1 MQLDLL
7 QDGFVAIPQA
17 GIGQIQQRAG
27 ELHGFTKHE
36 VERRINVGR
45 AQFFHALKC
54 LDPALCLTRLGG
66 LSLEAGDVAFH
77 VRGLRLLLLVGLL
90 LLGQT
95 LGTGALEGCVTAAV
109 ERDFALIDVGDVVH
123 HGIEKIPVVG
133 YQQQGARVAFE
144 EVFEPQNGIKVQVV
158 GRFIE
163 QQQIRR
169 THEGLRQVQADLARA
184 EADED
189 GAAQAR
195 LHSELDSAD
204 GYTADARAR
213 KMLAGLGFTNEQ
225 MDRPVADFSGGWR
238 MRLNLAQ
245 ALMCPSDLLLLD
257 EPTNHLDL
265 DAILWLED
273 FLKNYPGTLLLISH
287 DRDFLDAV
295 VDNIAHVDQ
304 RKITLYRGG
313 YSAFERARAERLAQ
327 QQQAYEKQ
335 QAQRAHM
342 ESYIARFKA
351 QATKARQAQSR
362 IKALERMEELSAA
375 HVDSPFDFVFR
386 EAVKLSSPLLD
397 LSDARLGYGDK
408 TILEKVKLQL
418 VPGARIGLLG
428 PNGAGKSTLIKNLA
442 GELEPL
448 SGRLARGETLVVGY
462 FAQHQLD
469 SLDSKA
475 SPLLHMQR
483 LAPTEREQT
492 LRDFLGGF
500 DFRGA
505 RIDEPVLNFSGG
517 EKARLALALIAWGRP
532 NLLLLDEPTNHLD
545 LEMRLALTMA
555 LQEFSGAVLVVSH
568 DRHLLKSTTDEF
580 LLVADG
586 KVQEFDGDLED
597 YARWLADYRL
607 RNAPVSTTLVNPD
620 KTDKKAQRQAAAA
633 LRQQLAPHK
642 READKLESELGKVNE
657 KLAKIETSL
666 GDSAVYEAARK
677 DELRDLLAEQAKL
690 KVLESQLEERW
701 MEALELLESMQAEL
715 EALS

>member
-1 MQLDLL
+1 MIRLQNLTLQRGPQRLL
-7 QDGFVAIPQA
+7 EDAELTLHA
-17 GIGQIQQRAG
+17 GHKAGLIGANGAGKSSLFALIRG
-27 ELHGFTKHE
+27 ELHPDSGDCFLPADWRIAHMRQEIETL
-36 VERRINVGR
+36 ERLAVDYV
-45 AQFFHALKC
+45 
-54 LDPALCLTRLGG
+54 LD
-66 LSLEAGDVAFH
+66 GD
-77 VRGLRLLLLVGLL
+77 LRL
-90 LLGQT
+90 
-95 LGTGALEGCVTAAV
+95 
-109 ERDFALIDVGDVVH
+109 R
-123 HGIEKIPVVG
+123 
-133 YQQQGARVAFE
+133 
-144 EVFEPQNGIKVQVV
+144 EVQ
-158 GRFIE
+158 R
-163 QQQIRR
+163 
-169 THEGLRQVQADLARA
+169 DLAAA
-184 EADED
+184 EAAHD

-213 KMLAGLGFTNEQ
+213 KLLAGLGFTNEQ
-225 MDRPVADFSGGWR
+225 MDRQVGDFSGGWR

-265 DAILWLED
+265 DAIIWLEEW
-273 FLKNYPGTLLLISH
+273 LKSYPGTLLLISH
-287 DRDFLDAV
+287 DRDFLDEV
-295 VDNIAHVDQ
+295 VDHVAHVDQ

-313 YSAFERARAERLAQ
+313 YTAFERARAERLAQ

-386 EAVKLSSPLLD
+386 ESTKISSPLID

-418 VPGARIGLLG
+418 TPGARIGLLG

-442 GELEPL
+442 GELSPIA
-448 SGRLARGETLVVGY
+448 GRLTRGENTVVGY

-469 SLDSKA
+469 SLDAKA
-475 SPLLHMQR
+475 SPLLHLQR

-517 EKARLALALIAWGRP
+517 EKARLALALIAWERP

-568 DRHLLKSTTDEF
+568 DRHLLKSTTDNF
-580 LLVADG
+580 YLVADG
-586 KVQEFDGDLED
+586 KVEEFDGDLED
-597 YARWLADYRL
+597 YARWLVEYRQ
-607 RNAPVSTTLVNPD
+607 RNAPVSNTPVNPD

-642 READKLESELGKVNE
+642 READKLEAELGKLHE
-657 KLAKIETSL
+657 KLAKVDVSL
-666 GDSAVYEAARK
+666 GDSDIYEPARK
-677 DELRDLLAEQAKL
+677 NELRDLLAEQAKL
-690 KVLESQLEERW
+690 KVREAELEEAW
-701 MEALELLESMQAEL
+701 MEALETLESMQAEL

>member
-1 MQLDLL
+1 MAAKLVDFAAIMIRLSNLTLQRGPQRLL
-7 QDGFVAIPQA
+7 EGAELTLHPGQKA
-17 GIGQIQQRAG
+17 GLIGANGAGKSSLFALLRG
-27 ELHGFTKHE
+27 ELTPDAGNCQLPGDWRIAHMRQE
-36 VERRINVGR
+36 VDTLERLAVDYV
-45 AQFFHALKC
+45 
-54 LDPALCLTRLGG
+54 LDGDERLRTIQRD
-66 LSLEAGDVAFH
+66 LEAAESAHD
-77 VRGLRLLLLVGLL
+77 
-90 LLGQT
+90 
-95 LGTGALEGCVTAAV
+95 GTAV
-109 ERDFALIDVGDVVH
+109 
-123 HGIEKIPVVG
+123 
-133 YQQQGARVAFE
+133 
-144 EVFEPQNGIKVQVV
+144 
-158 GRFIE
+158 
-163 QQQIRR
+163 
-169 THEGLRQVQADLARA
+169 
-184 EADED
+184 
-189 GAAQAR
+189 AR
-195 LHSELDSAD
+195 LHIELDSAD

-213 KMLAGLGFTNEQ
+213 KLLAGLGFSNEQ
-225 MDRPVADFSGGWR
+225 MERRVGDFSGGWR

-273 FLKNYPGTLLLISH
+273 WLKGYPGTLLLISH

-295 VDNIAHVDQ
+295 VDHVAHVEQ
-304 RKITLYRGG
+304 CKLTLYRGG

-342 ESYIARFKA
+342 EKYIARFKA

-375 HVDSPFDFVFR
+375 HVDSPFDFTFR
-386 EAVKLSSPLLD
+386 ESEKISSPLLD
-397 LSDARLGYGDK
+397 LSEARLGYGDK

-418 VPGARIGLLG
+418 TPGARIGLLG

-448 SGRLARGETLVVGY
+448 AGRLVRGENLVVGY

-475 SPLLHMQR
+475 SPLLHLQR

-500 DFRGA
+500 DFRGG
-505 RIDEPVLNFSGG
+505 RLDEPVLNFSGG
-517 EKARLALALIAWGRP
+517 EKARLALALIAWERP

-586 KVQEFDGDLED
+586 KVDTFDGDLDD
-597 YARWLADYRL
+597 YTRWLAEYRQ
-607 RNAPVSTTLVNPD
+607 RNAPVSSAPANAD

-642 READKLESELGKVNE
+642 REAEKLERELGTVHE
-657 KLAKIETSL
+657 QLAKVEASL
-666 GDSAVYEAARK
+666 GESALYEAARK
-677 DELRDLLAEQAKL
+677 DELRELLARQAQL
-690 KVLESQLEERW
+690 KGREAELEEAW
-701 MEALELLESMQAEL
+701 MEALEVLETMQAEL

>member
-1 MQLDLL
+1 MIRLQSLTLQRGPQRLL
-7 QDGFVAIPQA
+7 EDAELTLHA
-17 GIGQIQQRAG
+17 GHKAGLIGANGAGKSSLFALLRG
-27 ELHGFTKHE
+27 ELTP
-36 VERRINVGR
+36 
-45 AQFFHALKC
+45 
-54 LDPALCLTRLGG
+54 D
-66 LSLEAGDVAFH
+66 AGDCLLPADWRIAHMRQEVDTLERLA
-77 VRGLRLLLLVGLL
+77 VDYVLDGDERLR
-90 LLGQT
+90 
-95 LGTGALEGCVTAAV
+95 
-109 ERDFALIDVGDVVH
+109 
-123 HGIEKIPVVG
+123 
-133 YQQQGARVAFE
+133 
-144 EVFEPQNGIKVQVV
+144 EVQSS
-158 GRFIE
+158 
-163 QQQIRR
+163 
-169 THEGLRQVQADLARA
+169 LA
-184 EADED
+184 EAEAAQD

-213 KMLAGLGFTNEQ
+213 KLLAGLGFTNEQ
-225 MDRPVADFSGGWR
+225 MERQVGSFSGGWR

-273 FLKNYPGTLLLISH
+273 WLKSYPGTLLLISH

-295 VDNIAHVDQ
+295 VDHIAHVEQ
-304 RKITLYRGG
+304 RRITLYRGG

-342 ESYIARFKA
+342 EKYIARFKA

-375 HVDSPFDFVFR
+375 HVDSPFNFVFR
-386 EAVKLSSPLLD
+386 ESDKISSPLLD

-418 VPGARIGLLG
+418 TPGARIGLLG

-442 GELEPL
+442 GELEPQ
-448 SGRLARGETLVVGY
+448 SGRLVRGENLTVGY

-469 SLDSKA
+469 SLDAKA
-475 SPLLHMQR
+475 TPLLHLQR

-505 RIDEPVLNFSGG
+505 RLDEPVLNFSGG
-517 EKARLALALIAWGRP
+517 EKARLALALIAWEKP

-555 LQEFSGAVLVVSH
+555 LQEFGGAVLVVSH
-568 DRHLLKSTTDEF
+568 DRHLLKSTTDDF

-586 KVQEFDGDLED
+586 RVQAFDGDLDD
-597 YARWLADYRL
+597 YTRWLADYRL
-607 RNAPVSTTLVNPD
+607 RNAPVSKTPVNAD
-620 KTDKKAQRQAAAA
+620 KTDKKAQRQQAAA

-642 READKLESELGKVNE
+642 READKLERDLGLVNE
-657 KLAKIETSL
+657 KLAKVEEAL
-666 GDSAVYEAARK
+666 ADSTNYEAANK
-677 DELRDLLAEQAKL
+677 DKLRDLLAEQAKL
-690 KVLESQLEERW
+690 KVREAELEDAW
-701 MEALELLESMQAEL
+701 MQALELLESMQAEL

>member
-1 MQLDLL
+1 MAAKLVDFAAIMIRLSNLTLQRGPQRLL
-7 QDGFVAIPQA
+7 EGAELTLHPGQKA
-17 GIGQIQQRAG
+17 GLIGANGAGKSSLFALLRG
-27 ELHGFTKHE
+27 ELTPDAGNCQLPGDWRIAHMRQE
-36 VERRINVGR
+36 VDTLERLAVDYV
-45 AQFFHALKC
+45 
-54 LDPALCLTRLGG
+54 LDGDERLRTIQRD
-66 LSLEAGDVAFH
+66 LEVAESAH
-77 VRGLRLLLLVGLL
+77 D
-90 LLGQT
+90 
-95 LGTGALEGCVTAAV
+95 GTAV
-109 ERDFALIDVGDVVH
+109 
-123 HGIEKIPVVG
+123 
-133 YQQQGARVAFE
+133 
-144 EVFEPQNGIKVQVV
+144 
-158 GRFIE
+158 
-163 QQQIRR
+163 
-169 THEGLRQVQADLARA
+169 
-184 EADED
+184 
-189 GAAQAR
+189 AR
-195 LHSELDSAD
+195 LHIELDSAD

-213 KMLAGLGFTNEQ
+213 KLLAGLGFSNEQ
-225 MDRPVADFSGGWR
+225 MERRVGDFSGGWR

-273 FLKNYPGTLLLISH
+273 WLKGYPGTLLLISH

-295 VDNIAHVDQ
+295 VDHVAHVEQ
-304 RKITLYRGG
+304 CKLTLYRGG

-342 ESYIARFKA
+342 EKYIARFKA

-375 HVDSPFDFVFR
+375 HVDSPFDFTFR
-386 EAVKLSSPLLD
+386 ESEKISSPLLD
-397 LSDARLGYGDK
+397 LSEARLGYGDK

-418 VPGARIGLLG
+418 TPGARIGLLG

-448 SGRLARGETLVVGY
+448 AGRLVRGENLVVGY

-475 SPLLHMQR
+475 SPLLHLQR

-500 DFRGA
+500 DFRGG
-505 RIDEPVLNFSGG
+505 RLDEPVLNFSGG
-517 EKARLALALIAWGRP
+517 EKARLALALIAWERP

-586 KVQEFDGDLED
+586 KVDTFDGDLDD
-597 YARWLADYRL
+597 YTRWLAEYRQ
-607 RNAPVSTTLVNPD
+607 RNAPVSSAPANAD
-620 KTDKKAQRQAAAA
+620 KSDKKAQRQAAAA

-642 READKLESELGKVNE
+642 REAEKLERELGTVHE
-657 KLAKIETSL
+657 QLAKVEASL
-666 GDSAVYEAARK
+666 GDSALYEAARK
-677 DELRDLLAEQAKL
+677 DELRELLARQAQL
-690 KVLESQLEERW
+690 KGREAELEEAW
-701 MEALELLESMQAEL
+701 MEALEVLETMQAEL

>member
-1 MQLDLL
+1 MIRLQNLTLQRGPQRLL
-7 QDGFVAIPQA
+7 EDAELTLHA
-17 GIGQIQQRAG
+17 GHKAGLIGANGAGKSSLFALIRG
-27 ELHGFTKHE
+27 ELHPDSGDCFLPADWRIAHMRQEIETL
-36 VERRINVGR
+36 ERIAVDYV
-45 AQFFHALKC
+45 
-54 LDPALCLTRLGG
+54 LD
-66 LSLEAGDVAFH
+66 GD
-77 VRGLRLLLLVGLL
+77 LRL
-90 LLGQT
+90 
-95 LGTGALEGCVTAAV
+95 
-109 ERDFALIDVGDVVH
+109 R
-123 HGIEKIPVVG
+123 
-133 YQQQGARVAFE
+133 
-144 EVFEPQNGIKVQVV
+144 EVQ
-158 GRFIE
+158 R
-163 QQQIRR
+163 
-169 THEGLRQVQADLARA
+169 DLAAA
-184 EADED
+184 EAAHD

-213 KMLAGLGFTNEQ
+213 KLLAGLGFTNEQ
-225 MDRPVADFSGGWR
+225 MDRQVGDFSGGWR

-265 DAILWLED
+265 DAIIWLEEW
-273 FLKNYPGTLLLISH
+273 LKSYPGTLMLISH

-295 VDNIAHVDQ
+295 VDHVAHVDQ

-335 QAQRAHM
+335 QAQRVHM

-386 EAVKLSSPLLD
+386 ESTKISSPLID

-408 TILEKVKLQL
+408 AVLEKVKLQL
-418 VPGARIGLLG
+418 TPGARIGLLG

-448 SGRLARGETLVVGY
+448 AGRLTRGENTVVGY

-475 SPLLHMQR
+475 SPLLHLQR

-517 EKARLALALIAWGRP
+517 EKARLALALIAWDRP

-568 DRHLLKSTTDEF
+568 DRHLLKSTTDNF
-580 LLVADG
+580 YLVADG
-586 KVQEFDGDLED
+586 KVEEFDGDLED
-597 YARWLADYRL
+597 YARWLVEYRQ
-607 RNAPVSTTLVNPD
+607 RNAPVSNTPVNPD

-642 READKLESELGKVNE
+642 READKLEAELGKLHE
-657 KLAKIETSL
+657 KLAKIDTSL
-666 GDSAVYEAARK
+666 GDSDIYEPMRK
-677 DELRDLLAEQAKL
+677 NDLRDLLAEQAKL
-690 KVLESQLEERW
+690 KVREAELEEAW

>member
-1 MQLDLL
+1 MIRL
-7 QDGFVAIPQA
+7 QSLTLQRGPQ
-17 GIGQIQQRAG
+17 
-27 ELHGFTKHE
+27 
-36 VERRINVGR
+36 
-45 AQFFHALKC
+45 
-54 LDPALCLTRLGG
+54 
-66 LSLEAGDVAFH
+66 
-77 VRGLRLLLLVGLL
+77 RLLEDAELTLHAGHKAGLIGANGAGKSTLFAL
-90 LLGQT
+90 LLGELTPDSGDCLLPADWRIAHMRQEIDT
-95 LGTGALEGCVTAAV
+95 LDRIA
-109 ERDFALIDVGDVVH
+109 IDYVLDGDL
-123 HGIEKIPVVG
+123 
-133 YQQQGARVAFE
+133 R
-144 EVFEPQNGIKVQVV
+144 
-158 GRFIE
+158 
-163 QQQIRR
+163 
-169 THEGLRQVQADLARA
+169 LRQVQHDLAEA
-184 EADED
+184 EKAQD

-273 FLKNYPGTLLLISH
+273 FLKNYQGTLLLISH

-295 VDNIAHVDQ
+295 VDNIAHVEQ
-304 RKITLYRGG
+304 KKITLYRGG
-313 YSAFERARAERLAQ
+313 YTAFERARAERLAQ

-386 EAVKLSSPLLD
+386 ESQKISSPLID
-397 LSDARLGYGDK
+397 LSDARLGYGEK
-408 TILEKVKLQL
+408 TVLEKVKLQL
-418 VPGARIGLLG
+418 TPGARIGLLG
-428 PNGAGKSTLIKNLA
+428 PNGAGKSTLIKNLS

-448 SGRLARGETLVVGY
+448 AGRLTRGENTVVGY

-475 SPLLHMQR
+475 SPLLHLQR

-568 DRHLLKSTTDEF
+568 DRHLLKSTTDNF
-580 LLVADG
+580 YLVADG
-586 KVQEFDGDLED
+586 KVEEFDGDLED
-597 YARWLADYRL
+597 YTRWLVEYRQ
-607 RNAPVSTTLVNPD
+607 RNVPVSNTPVNPD

-642 READKLESELGKVNE
+642 READKLEAELGKLHE
-657 KLAKIETSL
+657 KLAKIDASL
-666 GDSAVYEAARK
+666 GDSDIYEPARK
-677 DELRDLLAEQAKL
+677 NELRDLLAEQARL
-690 KVLESQLEERW
+690 KVREAELEEAW

>member
-1 MQLDLL
+1 MIRLQNLTLQRGPQRLL
-7 QDGFVAIPQA
+7 EDAELTLHA
-17 GIGQIQQRAG
+17 GHKAGLIGANGAGKSSLFALLRG
-27 ELHGFTKHE
+27 ELHPDSGDCFLPADWRIAHMRQE
-36 VERRINVGR
+36 VDTLERLAVDYV
-45 AQFFHALKC
+45 
-54 LDPALCLTRLGG
+54 LD
-66 LSLEAGDVAFH
+66 GD
-77 VRGLRLLLLVGLL
+77 LR
-90 LLGQT
+90 
-95 LGTGALEGCVTAAV
+95 
-109 ERDFALIDVGDVVH
+109 
-123 HGIEKIPVVG
+123 
-133 YQQQGARVAFE
+133 
-144 EVFEPQNGIKVQVV
+144 
-158 GRFIE
+158 
-163 QQQIRR
+163 
-169 THEGLRQVQADLARA
+169 LRQVQRDLAAA
-184 EADED
+184 EAAHD

-213 KMLAGLGFTNEQ
+213 KLLAGLGFTNEQ
-225 MDRPVADFSGGWR
+225 MDRQVGDFSGGWR

-265 DAILWLED
+265 DAIIWLEEW
-273 FLKNYPGTLLLISH
+273 LKSYPGTLMLISH

-295 VDNIAHVDQ
+295 VDHVAHVDQ

-362 IKALERMEELSAA
+362 IKALERMEELTAA

-386 EAVKLSSPLLD
+386 ESQKISSPLID

-408 TILEKVKLQL
+408 AVLEKVKLQL
-418 VPGARIGLLG
+418 TPGARIGLLG

-442 GELEPL
+442 GELSPL
-448 SGRLARGETLVVGY
+448 AGRLTRGENTVVGY

-475 SPLLHMQR
+475 SPLLHLQR

-517 EKARLALALIAWGRP
+517 EKARLALALIAWDRP

-568 DRHLLKSTTDEF
+568 DRHLLKSTTDNF
-580 LLVADG
+580 YLVADG
-586 KVQEFDGDLED
+586 KVEEFDGDLED
-597 YARWLADYRL
+597 YTRWLVEYRQ
-607 RNAPVSTTLVNPD
+607 RNAPVSNTPVNPD

-642 READKLESELGKVNE
+642 READKLEAELGKLHE
-657 KLAKIETSL
+657 KLAKIDASL
-666 GDSAVYEAARK
+666 GDSDIYEPARK
-677 DELRDLLAEQAKL
+677 NELRDLLAEQAKL
-690 KVLESQLEERW
+690 KVREAELEEAW

-715 EALS
+715 EELS

>member
-1 MQLDLL
+1 MIRLQNLTLQRGPQRLL
-7 QDGFVAIPQA
+7 EDAELTLHA
-17 GIGQIQQRAG
+17 GHKAGLIGANGAGKSSLFALIRG
-27 ELHGFTKHE
+27 ELHPDSGDCFLPADWRIAHMRQEIETL
-36 VERRINVGR
+36 ERLAVDYV
-45 AQFFHALKC
+45 
-54 LDPALCLTRLGG
+54 LD
-66 LSLEAGDVAFH
+66 GD
-77 VRGLRLLLLVGLL
+77 LRL
-90 LLGQT
+90 
-95 LGTGALEGCVTAAV
+95 
-109 ERDFALIDVGDVVH
+109 R
-123 HGIEKIPVVG
+123 
-133 YQQQGARVAFE
+133 
-144 EVFEPQNGIKVQVV
+144 EVQ
-158 GRFIE
+158 R
-163 QQQIRR
+163 
-169 THEGLRQVQADLARA
+169 DLAAA
-184 EADED
+184 EAAHD

-195 LHSELDSAD
+195 LHAELDSAD

-213 KMLAGLGFTNEQ
+213 KLLAGLGFTNEQ
-225 MDRPVADFSGGWR
+225 MDRQVGDFSGGWR

-265 DAILWLED
+265 DAIIWLEEW
-273 FLKNYPGTLLLISH
+273 LKSYPGTLLLISH
-287 DRDFLDAV
+287 DRDFLDEV
-295 VDNIAHVDQ
+295 VDHVAHVDQ

-386 EAVKLSSPLLD
+386 ESSKISSPLID
-397 LSDARLGYGDK
+397 LSDASLGYGDK

-418 VPGARIGLLG
+418 TPGARIGLLG

-442 GELEPL
+442 GELSPL
-448 SGRLARGETLVVGY
+448 GGRLTRGENTVVGY

-517 EKARLALALIAWGRP
+517 EKARLALALIAWERP

-568 DRHLLKSTTDEF
+568 DRHLLKSTTDNF
-580 LLVADG
+580 YLVADG
-586 KVQEFDGDLED
+586 KVEEFDGDLED
-597 YARWLADYRL
+597 YARWLVEYRQ
-607 RNAPVSTTLVNPD
+607 RNAPVSNTPVNPD

-642 READKLESELGKVNE
+642 READKLEAELGKLHE
-657 KLAKIETSL
+657 KLAKVDASL
-666 GDSAVYEAARK
+666 GDSDIYEPARK
-677 DELRDLLAEQAKL
+677 NELRDLLAEQAKL
-690 KVLESQLEERW
+690 KVREGELEEAW
-701 MEALELLESMQAEL
+701 MEALETLESMQAEL

>member
-1 MQLDLL
+1 MIRLQNLTLQRGPQRLL
-7 QDGFVAIPQA
+7 EDAELTLHA
-17 GIGQIQQRAG
+17 GHKAGLIGANGAGKSSLFALLRG
-27 ELHGFTKHE
+27 ELHPDSGDCLLPADWRIAHMRQE
-36 VERRINVGR
+36 VDTLERLAVDYV
-45 AQFFHALKC
+45 
-54 LDPALCLTRLGG
+54 LD
-66 LSLEAGDVAFH
+66 GD
-77 VRGLRLLLLVGLL
+77 LR
-90 LLGQT
+90 
-95 LGTGALEGCVTAAV
+95 
-109 ERDFALIDVGDVVH
+109 
-123 HGIEKIPVVG
+123 
-133 YQQQGARVAFE
+133 
-144 EVFEPQNGIKVQVV
+144 
-158 GRFIE
+158 
-163 QQQIRR
+163 
-169 THEGLRQVQADLARA
+169 LRQVQRDLAAA
-184 EADED
+184 EAAHD

-213 KMLAGLGFTNEQ
+213 KLLAGLGFTNEQ
-225 MDRPVADFSGGWR
+225 MDRQVGDFSGGWR

-265 DAILWLED
+265 DAIIWLED
-273 FLKNYPGTLLLISH
+273 WLKSYPGTLLLISH

-295 VDNIAHVDQ
+295 VDHVAHVDQ
-304 RKITLYRGG
+304 RKLTLYRGG

-386 EAVKLSSPLLD
+386 ESTKISSPLID

-408 TILEKVKLQL
+408 TVLEKVKLQL
-418 VPGARIGLLG
+418 TPGARIGLLG
-428 PNGAGKSTLIKNLA
+428 PNGAGKSTLIKNLS

-448 SGRLARGETLVVGY
+448 AGRLTRGENTVVGY

-475 SPLLHMQR
+475 SPLLHLQR

-568 DRHLLKSTTDEF
+568 DRHLLKSTTDNF
-580 LLVADG
+580 FLVADG
-586 KVQEFDGDLED
+586 KVEEFDGDLED
-597 YARWLADYRL
+597 YARWLVEYRQ
-607 RNAPVSTTLVNPD
+607 RNAPVSSTPVNPD

-642 READKLESELGKVNE
+642 READKLEAELGKLHE
-657 KLAKIETSL
+657 KLQKIETSL
-666 GDSAVYEAARK
+666 GDSGLYEAARK

-690 KVLESQLEERW
+690 KVREAELEEAW
-701 MEALELLESMQAEL
+701 MQALELLENLQAEL

>member
-1 MQLDLL
+1 MIRL
-7 QDGFVAIPQA
+7 QSLTLQRGPQ
-17 GIGQIQQRAG
+17 
-27 ELHGFTKHE
+27 
-36 VERRINVGR
+36 
-45 AQFFHALKC
+45 
-54 LDPALCLTRLGG
+54 
-66 LSLEAGDVAFH
+66 
-77 VRGLRLLLLVGLL
+77 RLLEDAELTLHAGQKAGLIGANGAGKSSLFAL
-90 LLGQT
+90 LLGELTPDSGDCLLPADWRIAHMRQEIDT
-95 LGTGALEGCVTAAV
+95 LDRIAVDYVLDGDLRLREVQRLLAQAETA
-109 ERDFALIDVGDVVH
+109 
-123 HGIEKIPVVG
+123 
-133 YQQQGARVAFE
+133 Q
-144 EVFEPQNGIKVQVV
+144 
-158 GRFIE
+158 
-163 QQQIRR
+163 
-169 THEGLRQVQADLARA
+169 
-184 EADED
+184 D

-195 LHSELDSAD
+195 MHSELDSAD

-213 KMLAGLGFTNEQ
+213 KLLAGLGFTNEQ
-225 MDRPVADFSGGWR
+225 MDKPVSDFSGGWR

-273 FLKNYPGTLLLISH
+273 WLKSYPGTLLLISH

-295 VDNIAHVDQ
+295 VDHVAHVEQ

-327 QQQAYEKQ
+327 QQQAYDKQ

-342 ESYIARFKA
+342 EKFIARFKA
-351 QATKARQAQSR
+351 QATKAKQAQSR

-375 HVDSPFDFVFR
+375 HVDSPFDFTFR
-386 EAVKLSSPLLD
+386 ESNKISSPLLD
-397 LSDARLGYGDK
+397 LSDARLGYGNRAV
-408 TILEKVKLQL
+408 LEKVKLQL
-418 VPGARIGLLG
+418 TPGARIGLLG

-448 SGRLARGETLVVGY
+448 SGRLVRGENTVVGY

-475 SPLLHMQR
+475 SPLLHLQR
-483 LAPTEREQT
+483 IAPTEREQT

-505 RIDEPVLNFSGG
+505 RLDEPVLNFSGG
-517 EKARLALALIAWGRP
+517 EKARLALALIAWEKP

-568 DRHLLKSTTDEF
+568 DRHLLKSTTDDF

-586 KVQEFDGDLED
+586 RVQEFDGDLED
-597 YARWLADYRL
+597 YARWLVEYRL
-607 RNAPVSTTLVNPD
+607 RNAPVSNTPINVD
-620 KTDKKAQRQAAAA
+620 KTDKKAQRQQAAA

-642 READKLESELGKVNE
+642 KQADKLERDLGLLHE
-657 KLAKIETSL
+657 KLAKVEAAL
-666 GDSAVYEAARK
+666 ADSANYEAANK
-677 DELRDLLAEQAKL
+677 DKLRDLLAEQASL
-690 KVLESQLEERW
+690 KVREAELEESW
-701 MEALELLESMQAEL
+701 MESLELLESMQAEL

>member
-1 MQLDLL
+1 LPTKLVDSAAIMIRLSNLTLQRGPQRLL
-7 QDGFVAIPQA
+7 EGAEMTLHA
-17 GIGQIQQRAG
+17 GQKAGLIGANGAGKSSLFALLRG
-27 ELHGFTKHE
+27 ELTPDSGDCQLPADWRIAHMRQE
-36 VERRINVGR
+36 VDT
-45 AQFFHALKC
+45 
-54 LDPALCLTRLGG
+54 LDRLAVDYV
-66 LSLEAGDVAFH
+66 LDGDA
-77 VRGLRLLLLVGLL
+77 RLR
-90 LLGQT
+90 
-95 LGTGALEGCVTAAV
+95 
-109 ERDFALIDVGDVVH
+109 
-123 HGIEKIPVVG
+123 K
-133 YQQQGARVAFE
+133 
-144 EVFEPQNGIKVQVV
+144 
-158 GRFIE
+158 
-163 QQQIRR
+163 
-169 THEGLRQVQADLARA
+169 VQADLAAA
-184 EADED
+184 EAAHD
-189 GAAQAR
+189 GTALAR
-195 LHSELDSAD
+195 LHIELDSAD

-213 KMLAGLGFTNEQ
+213 KLLAGLGFTNEQ
-225 MDRPVADFSGGWR
+225 MDRRVGDFSGGWR

-273 FLKNYPGTLLLISH
+273 WLKGYPGTLLLISH

-295 VDNIAHVDQ
+295 VDHVAHVEQ
-304 RKITLYRGG
+304 CKLTLYRGG
-313 YSAFERARAERLAQ
+313 YSAFERTRAERLAQ

-342 ESYIARFKA
+342 EKYIARFKA

-375 HVDSPFDFVFR
+375 HVDSPFDFTFR
-386 EAVKLSSPLLD
+386 ESEKISSPLLD
-397 LSDARLGYGDK
+397 LSEGRLGYGDK

-418 VPGARIGLLG
+418 TPGARIGLLG

-448 SGRLARGETLVVGY
+448 GGRLVRGENLSVGY

-469 SLDSKA
+469 SLDNKA
-475 SPLLHMQR
+475 SPLLHLQR

-517 EKARLALALIAWGRP
+517 EKARLALALIAWERP

-568 DRHLLKSTTDEF
+568 DRHLLKSTTDDF

-586 KVQEFDGDLED
+586 KVETFDGDLDD
-597 YARWLADYRL
+597 YTRWLVEYRQ
-607 RNAPVSTTLVNPD
+607 RNAPVSTAPVNAD

-642 READKLESELGKVNE
+642 READKLERELGTLHE
-657 KLAKIETSL
+657 QLAKIDASL
-666 GDSAVYEAARK
+666 GDSALYEAARK
-677 DELRDLLAEQAKL
+677 DELRDLLAQQAKL
-690 KVLESQLEERW
+690 KVREAELEEAWMAALEQLET
-701 MEALELLESMQAEL
+701 MQAEL

>member
-1 MQLDLL
+1 MIRLQNLTLQRGPQRLL
-7 QDGFVAIPQA
+7 EDAELTLHA
-17 GIGQIQQRAG
+17 GHKAGLIGANGAGKSSLFALIRG
-27 ELHGFTKHE
+27 ELHPDSGDCFLPADWRIAHMRQEIETL
-36 VERRINVGR
+36 ERLAVDYV
-45 AQFFHALKC
+45 
-54 LDPALCLTRLGG
+54 LD
-66 LSLEAGDVAFH
+66 GD
-77 VRGLRLLLLVGLL
+77 LRL
-90 LLGQT
+90 
-95 LGTGALEGCVTAAV
+95 
-109 ERDFALIDVGDVVH
+109 R
-123 HGIEKIPVVG
+123 
-133 YQQQGARVAFE
+133 
-144 EVFEPQNGIKVQVV
+144 EVQ
-158 GRFIE
+158 R
-163 QQQIRR
+163 
-169 THEGLRQVQADLARA
+169 DLAAA
-184 EADED
+184 EAAHD
-189 GAAQAR
+189 GAAQAS

-213 KMLAGLGFTNEQ
+213 KLLAGLGFTNEQ
-225 MDRPVADFSGGWR
+225 MDRQVGDFSGGWR

-265 DAILWLED
+265 DAIIWLEEW
-273 FLKNYPGTLLLISH
+273 LKSYPGTLLLISH
-287 DRDFLDAV
+287 DRDFLDEV
-295 VDNIAHVDQ
+295 VDHVAHVDQ

-386 EAVKLSSPLLD
+386 ESSKISSPLID
-397 LSDARLGYGDK
+397 LSDASLGYGEK

-418 VPGARIGLLG
+418 TPGARIGLLG

-442 GELEPL
+442 GELSPIA
-448 SGRLARGETLVVGY
+448 GRLTRGENTVVGY

-517 EKARLALALIAWGRP
+517 EKARLALALIAWERP

-568 DRHLLKSTTDEF
+568 DRHLLKSTTDNF
-580 LLVADG
+580 YLVADG
-586 KVQEFDGDLED
+586 KVEEFDGDLED
-597 YARWLADYRL
+597 YARWLVEYRQ
-607 RNAPVSTTLVNPD
+607 RNAPVSNTPVNPD

-642 READKLESELGKVNE
+642 READKLEAELGKLHE
-657 KLAKIETSL
+657 KLAKVDASL
-666 GDSAVYEAARK
+666 GDSDIYEPARK
-677 DELRDLLAEQAKL
+677 NELRDLLAEQAKL
-690 KVLESQLEERW
+690 KVREGELEEAW
-701 MEALELLESMQAEL
+701 MEALEVLESMQAEL

>member
-1 MQLDLL
+1 MIRLQNLTLQRGPQRLL
-7 QDGFVAIPQA
+7 EDAELTLHA
-17 GIGQIQQRAG
+17 GHKAGLIGANGTGKSSLFALLRG
-27 ELHGFTKHE
+27 ELHPDSGDCLLPSDWRIAHMRQE
-36 VERRINVGR
+36 VDTLERLAVDYV
-45 AQFFHALKC
+45 
-54 LDPALCLTRLGG
+54 LD
-66 LSLEAGDVAFH
+66 GD
-77 VRGLRLLLLVGLL
+77 LR
-90 LLGQT
+90 
-95 LGTGALEGCVTAAV
+95 
-109 ERDFALIDVGDVVH
+109 
-123 HGIEKIPVVG
+123 
-133 YQQQGARVAFE
+133 
-144 EVFEPQNGIKVQVV
+144 
-158 GRFIE
+158 
-163 QQQIRR
+163 
-169 THEGLRQVQADLARA
+169 LRQVQRDLAAA
-184 EADED
+184 EAAHD

-195 LHSELDSAD
+195 LHAELDSAD

-213 KMLAGLGFTNEQ
+213 KLLAGLGFTNEQ
-225 MDRPVADFSGGWR
+225 MDRQVGDFSGGWR

-265 DAILWLED
+265 DAIIWLED
-273 FLKNYPGTLLLISH
+273 WLKSYPGTLLLISH

-295 VDNIAHVDQ
+295 VDHVAHVDQ
-304 RKITLYRGG
+304 RKLTLYRGG

-386 EAVKLSSPLLD
+386 ESTKISSPLID

-408 TILEKVKLQL
+408 TVLEKVKLQL
-418 VPGARIGLLG
+418 TPGARIGLLG
-428 PNGAGKSTLIKNLA
+428 PNGAGKSTLIKNLS

-448 SGRLARGETLVVGY
+448 AGRLTRGENTVVGY

-475 SPLLHMQR
+475 SPLLHLQR
-483 LAPTEREQT
+483 LAPTEREQV

-568 DRHLLKSTTDEF
+568 DRHLLKSTTDNF
-580 LLVADG
+580 FLVADG
-586 KVQEFDGDLED
+586 KVEEFDGDLED
-597 YARWLADYRL
+597 YARWLVEYRQ
-607 RNAPVSTTLVNPD
+607 RNAPVSSTPVNPD

-642 READKLESELGKVNE
+642 READKLEAELGKLHE
-657 KLAKIETSL
+657 KLQKIETSL
-666 GDSAVYEAARK
+666 GDSGLYEAARK

-690 KVLESQLEERW
+690 KVREAELEEAW
-701 MEALELLESMQAEL
+701 MQALELLENLQAEL

>member
-1 MQLDLL
+1 MIRLQNLTLQRGPQRLL
-7 QDGFVAIPQA
+7 EDAELTLHA
-17 GIGQIQQRAG
+17 GHKAGLIGANGAGKSSLFALIRG
-27 ELHGFTKHE
+27 ELHPDSGDCFLPADWRIAHMRQEIETL
-36 VERRINVGR
+36 ERLAVDYV
-45 AQFFHALKC
+45 
-54 LDPALCLTRLGG
+54 LD
-66 LSLEAGDVAFH
+66 GD
-77 VRGLRLLLLVGLL
+77 LRL
-90 LLGQT
+90 
-95 LGTGALEGCVTAAV
+95 
-109 ERDFALIDVGDVVH
+109 R
-123 HGIEKIPVVG
+123 
-133 YQQQGARVAFE
+133 
-144 EVFEPQNGIKVQVV
+144 EVQ
-158 GRFIE
+158 R
-163 QQQIRR
+163 
-169 THEGLRQVQADLARA
+169 DLAAA
-184 EADED
+184 EAAHD

-213 KMLAGLGFTNEQ
+213 KLLAGLGFTNEQ
-225 MDRPVADFSGGWR
+225 MDRQVGDFSGGWR

-265 DAILWLED
+265 DAIIWLEEW
-273 FLKNYPGTLLLISH
+273 LKSYPGTLLLISH
-287 DRDFLDAV
+287 DRDFLDEV
-295 VDNIAHVDQ
+295 VDHVAHVDQ

-313 YSAFERARAERLAQ
+313 YTAFERARAERLAQ

-386 EAVKLSSPLLD
+386 ESTKISSPLID
-397 LSDARLGYGDK
+397 LSDASLGYGDK

-418 VPGARIGLLG
+418 TPGARIGLLG

-442 GELEPL
+442 GELSPIA
-448 SGRLARGETLVVGY
+448 GRLTRGENTVVGY

-483 LAPTEREQT
+483 LAPSEREQT

-517 EKARLALALIAWGRP
+517 EKARLALALIAWERP

-568 DRHLLKSTTDEF
+568 DRHLLKSTTDNF
-580 LLVADG
+580 YLVADG
-586 KVQEFDGDLED
+586 KVEEFDGDLED
-597 YARWLADYRL
+597 YARWLVEYRQ
-607 RNAPVSTTLVNPD
+607 RNAPVSNTPVNPD

-642 READKLESELGKVNE
+642 READKLEAELGKLHE
-657 KLAKIETSL
+657 KLAKVDASL
-666 GDSAVYEAARK
+666 GDSDIYEPARK
-677 DELRDLLAEQAKL
+677 NELRDLLAEQAKL
-690 KVLESQLEERW
+690 KVREGELEEAW
-701 MEALELLESMQAEL
+701 MEALEVLESMQAEL

>member
-1 MQLDLL
+1 MIRLSNLTLQRGPQRLL
-7 QDGFVAIPQA
+7 EGAEMTLHA
-17 GIGQIQQRAG
+17 GQKAGLIGANGAGKSSLFALLRG
-27 ELHGFTKHE
+27 ELTPDSGDCQLPADWRIAHMRQE
-36 VERRINVGR
+36 VDT
-45 AQFFHALKC
+45 
-54 LDPALCLTRLGG
+54 LDRLAVDYV
-66 LSLEAGDVAFH
+66 LDGDA
-77 VRGLRLLLLVGLL
+77 RLR
-90 LLGQT
+90 
-95 LGTGALEGCVTAAV
+95 
-109 ERDFALIDVGDVVH
+109 
-123 HGIEKIPVVG
+123 
-133 YQQQGARVAFE
+133 
-144 EVFEPQNGIKVQVV
+144 KVQV
-158 GRFIE
+158 
-163 QQQIRR
+163 
-169 THEGLRQVQADLARA
+169 DLAAA
-184 EADED
+184 EAAHD
-189 GAAQAR
+189 GTALAR
-195 LHSELDSAD
+195 LHIDLDSAD

-213 KMLAGLGFTNEQ
+213 KLLAGLGFTNEQ
-225 MDRPVADFSGGWR
+225 MDRRVGDFSGGWR

-273 FLKNYPGTLLLISH
+273 WLKGYPGTLLLISH

-295 VDNIAHVDQ
+295 VDHVAHVEQ
-304 RKITLYRGG
+304 CKLTLYRGG
-313 YSAFERARAERLAQ
+313 YTAFERTRAERLAQ
-327 QQQAYEKQ
+327 QQQAYEKH

-342 ESYIARFKA
+342 EKYIARFKA

-375 HVDSPFDFVFR
+375 HVDSPFDFAFR
-386 EAVKLSSPLLD
+386 ESEKISSPLLD
-397 LSDARLGYGDK
+397 LSEGRLGYGDK

-418 VPGARIGLLG
+418 TPGARIGLLG

-448 SGRLARGETLVVGY
+448 SGRLVRGENLSVGY

-469 SLDSKA
+469 SLDNKA
-475 SPLLHMQR
+475 SPLLHLQR
-483 LAPTEREQT
+483 LAPSEREQT

-500 DFRGA
+500 DFRGG

-517 EKARLALALIAWGRP
+517 EKARLALALIAWERP

-568 DRHLLKSTTDEF
+568 DRHLLKSTTDDF

-586 KVQEFDGDLED
+586 KVETFDGDLDD
-597 YARWLADYRL
+597 YTRWLVEYRQ
-607 RNAPVSTTLVNPD
+607 RNAPVSTAPVNAD

-642 READKLESELGKVNE
+642 READKLERELGTLHE
-657 KLAKIETSL
+657 QLAKIDASL
-666 GDSAVYEAARK
+666 GDSALYEAARK
-677 DELRDLLAEQAKL
+677 DELRDLLAQQARL
-690 KVLESQLEERW
+690 KVREAELEEAWMAALEQLET
-701 MEALELLESMQAEL
+701 MQAEL